1 MKIAL
6 LLDIDLIDI
15 LQQVSIKNIN
25 NRLSDTSLTDRTR
38 NKRVLTDFG
47 GLRRIEKDA
56 QSAPQRILRD
66 LGCSYNYNG
75 KGIFFL

>member
-1 MKIAL
+1 MKIAP
-6 LLDIDLIDI
+6 LLDIDLTDI

-38 NKRVLTDFG
+38 NKRILSDFG
-47 GLRRIEKDA
+47 GPRRIEKDT
-56 QSAPQRILRD
+56 QSAPQRILHD
-66 LGCSYNYNG
+66 LGCSLTYNG